1 MLHILSLS
9 TLLIQ
14 EPMPDLESLTKV
26 WLKDIGFTSKFLI
39 QDAPGQPSS
48 ASLVAENQELK
59 LQLTVSTH
67 AVESRN
73 WTSLREPEL
82 LTNAAL
88 NFDQD
93 NTPSTIAFGSS
104 FLWHEYVESYSAM
117 ALVNGIHVQAS
128 LSDYRRDE
136 QGFRIN
142 VKHSAERKLWVERA
156 ARLTAAVASGLD
168 QGSLNIR
175 QVANRNI
182 PSVVSTRTKQI
193 AGDLN
198 IWTTLRGWSM
208 ERAQNSDV
216 IVLKRRQDVIRV
228 PIGAHGV
235 VINGKWRPSSGSVIY
250 HQGKWWMPESS
261 LKIIAELG

>member
-1 MLHILSLS
+1 MDD
-9 TLLIQ
+9 Q
-14 EPMPDLESLTKV
+14 GY
-26 WLKDIGFTSKFLI
+26 LKEI
-39 QDAPGQPSS
+39 
-48 ASLVAENQELK
+48 
-59 LQLTVSTH
+59 
-67 AVESRN
+67 
-73 WTSLREPEL
+73 
-82 LTNAAL
+82 
-88 NFDQD
+88 
-93 NTPSTIAFGSS
+93 
-104 FLWHEYVESYSAM
+104 
-117 ALVNGIHVQAS
+117 
-128 LSDYRRDE
+128 
-136 QGFRIN
+136 
-142 VKHSAERKLWVERA
+142 KHSAERKLWVERA

-182 PSVVSTRTKQI
+182 PSLVSKRTKQI

-198 IWTTLRGWSM
+198 IWTSLRGWSM

-235 VINGKWRPSSGSVIY
+235 MINGKWRPSSGSVIY

>member
-1 MLHILSLS
+1 MMHILSLP

-26 WLKDIGFTSKFLI
+26 WLKDIGFTSKYLI
-39 QDAPGQPSS
+39 QDKPGQPSS
-48 ASLVAENQELK
+48 ASLVAENEELK

-82 LTNAAL
+82 LTNAGL
-88 NFDQD
+88 DFEQNQ
-93 NTPSTIAFGSS
+93 TPSGKPMGSS
-104 FLWHEYVESYSAM
+104 FLWHEYWNSYSIK
-117 ALVNGIHVQAS
+117 ALVNGIHIQAS
-128 LSDYRRDE
+128 FRDVTMDD
-136 QGFRIN
+136 QGYLKEI
-142 VKHSAERKLWVERA
+142 KHSAERKLWVERA

-175 QVANRNI
+175 RVANRNI
-182 PSVVSTRTKQI
+182 PSLVSKRTKQI

-198 IWTTLRGWSM
+198 IWTSLRGWSM

-235 VINGKWRPSSGSVIY
+235 MINGKWRPSSGSVIY

-261 LKIIAELG
+261 LKIIADLG